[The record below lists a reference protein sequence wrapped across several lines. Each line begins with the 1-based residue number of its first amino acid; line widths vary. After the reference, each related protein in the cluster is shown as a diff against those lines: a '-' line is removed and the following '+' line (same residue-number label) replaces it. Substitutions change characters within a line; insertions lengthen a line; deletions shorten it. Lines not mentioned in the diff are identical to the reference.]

1 MATTTFGLS
10 SSVVNSNKTYGGSD
24 ADSVALLD
32 WASSAYSAAILAQ
45 PATGKFTGSISA
57 TTLTATA
64 VASGQLAI
72 NQYIYGPSILPG
84 TRITALGTGGGGPGT
99 YTINISQ
106 TVASEA
112 MQSYGPD
119 IVATGLYQGTMNA
132 WIEAQQKY
140 AKDGNVAAV
149 PTPPPMG
156 WT

>member
-1 MATTTFGLS
+1 MVLEA
-10 SSVVNSNKTYGGSD
+10 N
-24 ADSVALLD
+24 
-32 WASSAYSAAILAQ
+32 
-45 PATGKFTGSISA
+45 
-57 TTLTATA
+57 
-64 VASGQLAI
+64 
-72 NQYIYGPSILPG
+72 
-84 TRITALGTGGGGPGT
+84 TALGTGGGGPGT

-112 MQSYGPD
+112 IQSYGPD

-156 WT
+156 WQ